1 MNIRSHLS
9 YVFAFFLAL
18 SECFFIAHAAE
29 DLKAPQQ
36 VIANISE
43 TLQKKLQDKSFTQDF
58 AQTTKFV
65 NSVIGPHTDF
75 NKIAPLVLGKNWNT
89 TTPAEQ
95 ERFKSEFQ
103 TLLVRAYARAF
114 VEYNDW
120 TIQYQPLDLEN
131 NAKKAMVKTKVMQR
145 NIQPVEVYY
154 RMILS
159 QDGWK
164 VIDILIDGV
173 SLVTNYRSTFNQEI
187 QQKGSLQAVND
198 DLARRNA
205 EALRAK

>member
-1 MNIRSHLS
+1 
-9 YVFAFFLAL
+9 
-18 SECFFIAHAAE
+18 
-29 DLKAPQQ
+29 
-36 VIANISE
+36 
-43 TLQKKLQDKSFTQDF
+43 
-58 AQTTKFV
+58 
-65 NSVIGPHTDF
+65 
-75 NKIAPLVLGKNWNT
+75 LGKNWNT